1 MSIHWPQTLTQLLLA
16 AAAIIALVFLGA
28 VRVYTWL
35 NRRARRAGG
44 AQ

>member
-16 AAAIIALVFLGA
+16 AAAITVLAYLGA

-35 NRRARRAGG
+35 NRRAARRSGG
-44 AQ
+44 A